1 MVAGQLDEIGIAPAQ
16 IMLEPM
22 ARGTAPAIAAAARLV
37 EQAEGGDAVIA
48 VFPADHLIADQAA
61 FQNALHDA
69 VALAKAGHLVT
80 FGVVPTNP
88 NTGYGYLH
96 APGQPES
103 SGISID
109 QFVEKPDQEQAAE
122 YLARG
127 GYFWNSG
134 MFVFRVDALIQ
145 EFSKHA
151 PEILDACTQAVKK
164 AEADG
169 PFIRLGHDDFSSAP
183 EDSIDYAVMESTT
196 SAKMVPL
203 NAGWS
208 DVGSW
213 NALWQA
219 SEKDAHNNAFEG
231 DVLSEDTLDSL
242 IISQRGLVATL
253 GVSNLVI
260 VDTADAV
267 LVADRGKSDEL
278 KTLVKKISAA
288 KRSEVSLHR
297 RVYRPWGSY
306 DSLDQ
311 GPGFQV
317 KRIFVDPGKQLSLQ
331 RHQHR
336 AEHWVVIRGTARVT
350 VGETVTD
357 LKPNQ
362 STYIAAGE
370 AHRLANFG
378 AAPLEIIEVQTGD
391 YLGEDDI
398 ERLEDDFNR
407 SGG

>member
-1 MVAGQLDEIGIAPAQ
+1 
-16 IMLEPM
+16 ML
-22 ARGTAPAIAAAARLV
+22 
-37 EQAEGGDAVIA
+37 
-48 VFPADHLIADQAA
+48 
-61 FQNALHDA
+61 
-69 VALAKAGHLVT
+69 
-80 FGVVPTNP
+80 
-88 NTGYGYLH
+88 
-96 APGQPES
+96 
-103 SGISID
+103 
-109 QFVEKPDQEQAAE
+109 
-122 YLARG
+122 
-127 GYFWNSG
+127 
-134 MFVFRVDALIQ
+134 FR
-145 EFSKHA
+145 S
-151 PEILDACTQAVKK
+151 KK

-183 EDSIDYAVMESTT
+183 EDSIDYAVMEKTT

-203 NAGWS
+203 KAGWS

-213 NALWQA
+213 NALWEA
-219 SEKDAHNNAFEG
+219 SDQDEQGNALEG
-231 DVLSEDTLDSL
+231 DVISEDTHDSL

-260 VDTADAV
+260 VDTPDAL
-267 LVADRGKSDEL
+267 LVADRAKADAL

-350 VGETVTD
+350 VGEAVMD

-362 STYIAAGE
+362 ST
-370 AHRLANFG
+370 
-378 AAPLEIIEVQTGD
+378 
-391 YLGEDDI
+391 
-398 ERLEDDFNR
+398 
-407 SGG
+407 